1 MNKINSLLIILLI
14 LISCTKTEKMKN
26 KLFPDREYE
35 KAKIDNFYW
44 ADSGWDFALIPL
56 IKPYKIQQL
65 QGSKTWTLETYN
77 SAPKIETF
85 HGKNIVLNNFEPLE
99 KFNIIDK
106 YIYGC
111 QGEKLDFDEKDK
123 LSRIWFVINTET
135 KDVKG
140 FETELDFKA
149 ELKKLNL
156 PEEFL
161 NPDAVFEQYKNDP
174 VLPWFPEDIKKQL
187 EEVKK
192 QKN

>member
-1 MNKINSLLIILLI
+1 MRVFHLLIIFGF
-14 LISCTKTEKMKN
+14 CFYGCNKAEKMKE
-26 KLFPDREYE
+26 KLFPERPYE
-35 KAKIDNFYW
+35 TAKIDNFYW
-44 ADSGWDFALIPL
+44 VDSGWDFALIPL

-106 YIYGC
+106 YIYGS
-111 QGEKLDFDEKDK
+111 QGEKLDFDEKNK
-123 LSRIWFVINTET
+123 LFRIWFVINTET

-161 NPDAVFEQYKNDP
+161 NPDVVFEQYKNDP
-174 VLPWFPEDIKKQL
+174 VLPWFPENIKKQL

-192 QKN
+192 